1 MSEAPSTVSIAMR
14 GVELIVRIGEHAWE
28 KHPERPTR
36 LALNIKLEFGYN
48 DYFTKHG
55 GYVDYD
61 PLYKFLKS
69 LEQREHVN
77 RLEDFSTLIIK
88 TCFETTPAQRVQLSV
103 VKPDIF
109 HDIDAIG
116 LEFDVRREDFSA

>member
-1 MSEAPSTVSIAMR
+1 MSDAPSTVSIAMR

-28 KHPERPTR
+28 QFPERPTR
-36 LALNIKLEFGYN
+36 LALNITLVFGYG

-55 GYVDYD
+55 GYVNYD

-77 RLEDFSTLIIK
+77 RLEDFSKLIID
-88 TCFETTPAQRVQLSV
+88 TCFKTTPAQRVQISV
-103 VKPDIF
+103 MKPDIF
-109 HDIDAIG
+109 HEIDAIG

>member
-1 MSEAPSTVSIAMR
+1 MPNDPSTVSIAMR

-28 KHPERPTR
+28 QHPERPTR
-36 LALNIKLEFGYN
+36 LSLNISLVFGYA

-77 RLEDFSTLIIK
+77 RLEDFAKLIIGA
-88 TCFETTPAQRVQLSV
+88 CFKTTPAERVRLSV
-103 VKPDIF
+103 MKPDIF
-109 HDIDAIG
+109 HEIDATG
-116 LEFDVRREDFSA
+116 LDIDVRREDFAA

>member
-1 MSEAPSTVSIAMR
+1 MSDAPSTVSIAMR

-28 KHPERPTR
+28 QFPERPTR
-36 LALNIKLEFGYN
+36 LALNITLVFGYR
-48 DYFTKHG
+48 DYTAKHG

-77 RLEDFSTLIIK
+77 RLEDFAKLIIAA
-88 TCFETTPAQRVQLSV
+88 CFETTPAQRVQLAV
-103 VKPDIF
+103 MKPDIF
-109 HDIDAIG
+109 HEIDAIG